1 MLLAMRKKNVD
12 VVGLELGSTALK
24 LTYVRQSAGKKV
36 LAAVAVR
43 ETKGLSDA
51 DISKSLTDFIAA
63 NKIKSPVVYS
73 VVPSQVVIPKNIEV
87 PSTNPKEIR
96 EIISLQAGRHTPYS
110 REEVIV
116 DRIDIGV
123 FKKNYTKILMAILP
137 AKVIKKQIEL
147 VERSGLKLQ
156 KVIFS
161 PEAAVWMLSRV
172 AKIDSQSA
180 PACIVHVDNDFSDFA
195 VVSKGKLV
203 YVRSLP
209 LGRVHLAAAQD
220 QAPWNKFSEEIK
232 KSLEAYIAE
241 DIEKVPARLYYAGAV
256 AGLDKLE
263 SVLADSI
270 HVQQIKEIQ
279 YTKSFD
285 IGPQAAE
292 YLAAVC
298 PYSLMGS
305 VAALSGASD
314 LKIDLI
320 PEEVKIKKALA
331 KRGQD
336 LMIMSMLVLLLAIV
350 FCCMLVGSIFFK
362 NAYLKK
368 LDLQYKQLYAQTKSL
383 ESSYDKITAVRAY
396 LANRCYPLDVLVDM
410 VVALDDEMELNDIRY
425 DRQAGKVGIKGVAVT
440 RSNVFDFVD
449 TLSKSRYFKE
459 VKTKQTTARKE
470 AGKDVIDFE
479 LSGTLR

>member
-1 MLLAMRKKNVD
+1 MFAIRKKNTD
-12 VVGLELGSTALK
+12 VIGLEFGSSYLK

-36 LAAVAVR
+36 LSAAAVR
-43 ETKGLSDA
+43 ESKGLTDA
-51 DISKSLTDFIAA
+51 DISKSLDDFIAA

-73 VVPSQVVIPKNIEV
+73 IVPSQVVILKNIEV

-123 FKKNYTKILMAILP
+123 FRKNYTKILMAIVP

-147 VERSGLKLQ
+147 VEKSGLKLQ
-156 KVIFS
+156 KVVFS
-161 PEAAVWMLSRV
+161 PEAVVWMLSRA
-172 AKIDSQSA
+172 AKIDSQSG
-180 PACIVHVDNDFSDFA
+180 PVCVVHVDNDFSDFI

-209 LGRVHLAAAQD
+209 LGRVHLSAAQD
-220 QAPWNKFSEEIK
+220 KASWKKFSEEIK

-241 DIEKVPARLYYAGAV
+241 DIEKVPVRLYYTGAV

-270 HVQQIKEIQ
+270 HVQQIKKIQ
-279 YTKSFD
+279 YAKNFD
-285 IGPQAAE
+285 IGPQAEE
-292 YLAAVC
+292 YLADGC

-305 VAALSGASD
+305 AAALSGAGD
-314 LKIDLI
+314 LKIDLT
-320 PEEVKIKKALA
+320 PEEMKIKKALA

-336 LMIMSMLVLLLAIV
+336 LMIMSMLVLMIAIV
-350 FCCMLVGSIFFK
+350 FCSMLIGSIFFK
-362 NAYLKK
+362 SAYLKK

-410 VVALDDEMELNDIRY
+410 SGALYDEMELNDIRY
-425 DRQAGKVGIKGVAVT
+425 DRQSGRVGIKGVALT

-449 TLSKSRYFKE
+449 MLSKSRYFKE
-459 VKTKQTTARKE
+459 VKTRQTTARKE